1 LLEYLGAGFGDAGNL
16 AKLIILGPFEEVPV
30 CSKVCIPYL
39 ILSLYCGSFACQ
51 DYSSGVVN

>member
-1 LLEYLGAGFGDAGNL
+1 MGAGFGDAGNFT
-16 AKLIILGPFEEVPV
+16 KLIILRPFEGVPV
-30 CSKVCIPYL
+30 CGKVCILYS

>member
-1 LLEYLGAGFGDAGNL
+1 LDAGFGDAGNL
-16 AKLIILGPFEEVPV
+16 AKLIILGPFEEVPA
-30 CSKVCIPYL
+30 CSKVCILYL